1 MRCITPSIVIRYST
15 IFSYILIILI
25 YDCSRVECFTRT
37 TPPPQISIQKGSSNL
52 VSQYHHHTSTSLQK
66 KQHSTLYATAD
77 ENNDGETILASSPT
91 NEQQPTTKTATRKQ
105 PTLAELEDLEEAR
118 LAQEEEEEATKFNNG
133 PSNLYNDVYSV
144 TPKSISRIDNS
155 VGSGVNGE
163 EGNNEDPLNI
173 SPQTEIRLAKAR
185 DTLQNTRL
193 NEMFAE
199 EDLQNLKRQQKIQQ
213 LMDEDDKIW
222 KEERRK
228 KMMGKYADVDSW
240 EEVEKMLLKDRKR
253 EVQGTFLLLCVAFD
267 CVYCDVC
274 LSVYCIAVC
283 GIAVC
288 LGCSH
293 LMRSFFRTYLVS
305 FHPSTHIHINT
316 LYRN

>member
-1 MRCITPSIVIRYST
+1 MRYRIPLSVIRYSP
-15 IFSYILIILI
+15 ILLYILIILI
-25 YDCSRVECFTRT
+25 SDSSRVECFTRP
-37 TPPPQISIQKGSSNL
+37 TPPSQISIQKGSSNL
-52 VSQYHHHTSTSLQK
+52 VSQCHHQTSTSLQK
-66 KQHSTLYATAD
+66 KQLLYATAD
-77 ENNDGETILASSPT
+77 ENNDGETIVASSPS
-91 NEQQPTTKTATRKQ
+91 NEQQPTTTKTATRKQ

-118 LAQEEEEEATKFNNG
+118 LAQQEEEEATKFNNG

-144 TPKSISRIDNS
+144 STKSISRIDNS
-155 VGSGVNGE
+155 GSTTTNKVE
-163 EGNNEDPLNI
+163 DNNEDPLNI

-199 EDLQNLKRQQKIQQ
+199 EDLQNLQRQQKIQA

-253 EVQGTFLLLCVAFD
+253 EVQGTFLLLYCVA
-267 CVYCDVC
+267 
-274 LSVYCIAVC
+274 LCIVFS
-283 GIAVC
+283 
-288 LGCSH
+288 GCI
-293 LMRSFFRTYLVS
+293 VS
-305 FHPSTHIHINT
+305 LFV
-316 LYRN
+316 LC

>member
-1 MRCITPSIVIRYST
+1 MRHRIPSSVIRYSP
-15 IFSYILIILI
+15 IFPYILIILI
-25 YDCSRVECFTRT
+25 SNRDVVECFTRP
-37 TPPPQISIQKGSSNL
+37 TPPIQISIQKGSSKTSNL
-52 VSQYHHHTSTSLQK
+52 VSQCHHHYTSTSLQK
-66 KQHSTLYATAD
+66 KELSTLYATAD
-77 ENNDGETILASSPT
+77 ENNDGETILASSPS
-91 NEQQPTTKTATRKQ
+91 NEQQAATKTATRKQ

-118 LAQEEEEEATKFNNG
+118 LAQEEEEEATTKFNNG

-155 VGSGVNGE
+155 GSTTTSSGE
-163 EGNNEDPLNI
+163 GSNNEDPLNI

-199 EDLQNLKRQQKIQQ
+199 EDLQNLQRQQKIQA

-228 KMMGKYADVDSW
+228 KMMGKYANVDSW

-253 EVQGTFLLLCVAFD
+253 EVQGTFLLYCVVC
-267 CVYCDVC
+267 CV
-274 LSVYCIAVC
+274 
-283 GIAVC
+283 
-288 LGCSH
+288 
-293 LMRSFFRTYLVS
+293 
-305 FHPSTHIHINT
+305 
-316 LYRN
+316 

>member
-1 MRCITPSIVIRYST
+1 MLSKTSLQSTHHIMRYRIPSAVIRYSP
-15 IFSYILIILI
+15 ILLLYILIILI
-25 YDCSRVECFTRT
+25 HDCSRVECFTRP
-37 TPPPQISIQKGSSNL
+37 TPPSPIPILKGSSNL

-77 ENNDGETILASSPT
+77 ENNDGETILASSPS
-91 NEQQPTTKTATRKQ
+91 NEQQPTKTATRKQ

-118 LAQEEEEEATKFNNG
+118 LAQEEEEATTKFNNG

-155 VGSGVNGE
+155 GGSTNGE
-163 EGNNEDPLNI
+163 EGSSNEDPLNI

-199 EDLQNLKRQQKIQQ
+199 EDLQNLQRQQKIQA

-228 KMMGKYADVDSW
+228 KMMGKYAEVDSW

-253 EVQGTFLLLCVAFD
+253 EVQGTFLLLC
-267 CVYCDVC
+267 
-274 LSVYCIAVC
+274 I
-283 GIAVC
+283 
-288 LGCSH
+288 
-293 LMRSFFRTYLVS
+293 
-305 FHPSTHIHINT
+305 
-316 LYRN
+316 

>member
-1 MRCITPSIVIRYST
+1 MRYRIPLSVIRYSP
-15 IFSYILIILI
+15 ILLYILIILI
-25 YDCSRVECFTRT
+25 SDSSRVECFTRP
-37 TPPPQISIQKGSSNL
+37 TPPTQISIPVLKGSSNL

-66 KQHSTLYATAD
+66 KKKTHSTLYTTAD
-77 ENNDGETILASSPT
+77 ENNDGETILASSPS
-91 NEQQPTTKTATRKQ
+91 NEQQQATTKTATRKQ

-118 LAQEEEEEATKFNNG
+118 LAQEEEEATKFNNG

-155 VGSGVNGE
+155 GSTTTNKVE
-163 EGNNEDPLNI
+163 DNNEDPLNI

-199 EDLQNLKRQQKIQQ
+199 EDLQNLQRQQKIQA

-253 EVQGTFLLLCVAFD
+253 EVQGTICVLF
-267 CVYCDVC
+267 CVYCAVRVWVH
-274 LSVYCIAVC
+274 VYIV
-283 GIAVC
+283 
-288 LGCSH
+288 
-293 LMRSFFRTYLVS
+293 
-305 FHPSTHIHINT
+305 
-316 LYRN
+316 

>member
-1 MRCITPSIVIRYST
+1 
-15 IFSYILIILI
+15 
-25 YDCSRVECFTRT
+25 
-37 TPPPQISIQKGSSNL
+37 
-52 VSQYHHHTSTSLQK
+52 VSQYHHTSTSLQR

-77 ENNDGETILASSPT
+77 ENNDGETIVASSPS

-144 TPKSISRIDNS
+144 STKSISRIDNS
-155 VGSGVNGE
+155 GSSTNGGE
-163 EGNNEDPLNI
+163 EGSSNEDPLNI

-199 EDLQNLKRQQKIQQ
+199 EDLQNLKRQQKIQA

-228 KMMGKYADVDSW
+228 KMMGKYAEVDSW
-240 EEVEKMLLKDRKR
+240 EEVEKMLLKDRKK
-253 EVQGTFLLLCVAFD
+253 EVQGTICVLF
-267 CVYCDVC
+267 CVYCAVRVWVH
-274 LSVYCIAVC
+274 VYIV
-283 GIAVC
+283 
-288 LGCSH
+288 
-293 LMRSFFRTYLVS
+293 
-305 FHPSTHIHINT
+305 
-316 LYRN
+316 